1 MIGKL
6 DLYRIF
12 QVVSQNKSFSKASQ
26 ELFTTQS
33 AVSQSIS
40 KLEMELG
47 VTLFYRTPKGVTL
60 TQEGEMLESYTRQA
74 LTTIRAAEDRLL
86 DFQEMKTGELR
97 LAVGDTIARY
107 VLLPYLETYHSQYP
121 QIKLKILNGTTAEII
136 AYIKAGEA
144 DVGLCHLPIEESQME
159 IYPFKEIHDVF
170 ITSSSS
176 DLALDKKW
184 SFQSVADLPLILLE
198 KQSNS
203 RTYVDQFMTSRG
215 VTLKPVI
222 ELGSYDLITEFA
234 KINLGISCVVQEFV
248 EEYLEKGIVKKLPLL
263 EEVPPRHIGVI
274 HLKNMP
280 LPQAAHVFIDRLKE

>member
-26 ELFTTQS
+26 ELFMTQS

-121 QIKLKILNGTTAEII
+121 QIKLKFSTGQRRKLSRILRRERRTLGCVICLS
-136 AYIKAGEA
+136 K
-144 DVGLCHLPIEESQME
+144 SR
-159 IYPFKEIHDVF
+159 KWRF
-170 ITSSSS
+170 I
-176 DLALDKKW
+176 
-184 SFQSVADLPLILLE
+184 
-198 KQSNS
+198 
-203 RTYVDQFMTSRG
+203 
-215 VTLKPVI
+215 
-222 ELGSYDLITEFA
+222 
-234 KINLGISCVVQEFV
+234 
-248 EEYLEKGIVKKLPLL
+248 
-263 EEVPPRHIGVI
+263 
-274 HLKNMP
+274 
-280 LPQAAHVFIDRLKE
+280 RLKKFTMCLLLVLVATYP